1 MYKKPLIVFEGIEG
15 AGKSTQIRNTIKYLK
30 KKKYKF
36 IHIREPGG
44 SKGSEKIRKLI
55 LNKNNNFHPMTDLFL
70 YMAARNENLIKIINK
85 NYKKKIILI
94 DRFIYSTIAYQHFG
108 MGLNRNLIIKLNKII
123 LKKIKPSFIF
133 YMKVNKKNL
142 IKRLRIRKNKN
153 RYDRFNMKFYQR
165 VQNGFN
171 KILNNKNNVMI
182 IDSNDSLT
190 NNKNQIIKKIKNII
204 E

>member
-1 MYKKPLIVFEGIEG
+1 
-15 AGKSTQIRNTIKYLK
+15 
-30 KKKYKF
+30 
-36 IHIREPGG
+36 
-44 SKGSEKIRKLI
+44 
-55 LNKNNNFHPMTDLFL
+55 MTDLFL

-108 MGLNRNLIIKLNKII
+108 MGLNNNLIIKLNKTI

-133 YMKVNKKNL
+133 YLKVNKKNL
-142 IKRLRIRKNKN
+142 IKRLSRRKNKN

>member
-15 AGKSTQIRNTIKYLK
+15 TGKSTQIKNTIHYLK

-44 SKGSEKIRKLI
+44 SIESEKIRKLI
-55 LNKNNNFHPMTDLFL
+55 LNRNNNFHPMTDLLL
-70 YMAARNENLIKIINK
+70 YIAARNENLIKIINK

-94 DRFIYSTIAYQHFG
+94 DRFIYSTIAYQHYG
-108 MGLNRNLIIKLNKII
+108 MGLDNNLIIKLNKII

-133 YMKVNKKNL
+133 YLKVNKKNL
-142 IKRLRIRKNKN
+142 IKRLSRRKNKN

-182 IDSNDSLT
+182 IDTNDSLT
-190 NNKNQIIKKIKNII
+190 NNKNQIIKKIRNII